1 MITDNISKHNTS
13 ISKSIQ
19 NIFSDREASI
29 YRIMEYQVG
38 LRDELGEINPSIENN
53 RIWELGILTLLVS
66 ELANNSIEF
75 DISNAVSLELLKLF
89 TEVHIDIGEG
99 IQYRNNRPTLWALH
113 GPAQAINVGDGLHA
127 MARLA
132 LVNSPT
138 QSSKENLYER
148 LRFLENSS
156 LLVCEG
162 IHEDLSSLER
172 IDFFLNDYFIMVQKK
187 IASLFECA
195 FQLAL
200 CGTEI
205 LSKNGL
211 LITSLAQNIAY
222 ASQITSDINSI
233 WPATNTLDHNSLDLL
248 KKKKTFPI
256 VMAFSESDV
265 SQKRELANLFY
276 QRVVSEEDAQKI
288 TELLTLLDI
297 KNKSLKYINEY
308 FDLIIDGFSQLG
320 LSLSVE
326 SDLLAFIKYICL
338 DKQ

>member
-1 MITDNISKHNTS
+1 MCIRDRHNTS

-222 ASQITSDINSI
+222 ASQISYDINSI

-248 KKKKTFPI
+248 NKKITFPI
-256 VMAFSESDV
+256 VMAFSET
-265 SQKRELANLFY
+265 Y
-276 QRVVSEEDAQKI
+276 
-288 TELLTLLDI
+288 
-297 KNKSLKYINEY
+297 
-308 FDLIIDGFSQLG
+308 
-320 LSLSVE
+320 
-326 SDLLAFIKYICL
+326 
-338 DKQ
+338 

>member
-66 ELANNSIEF
+66 ELDNNSIEF

-211 LITSLAQNIAY
+211 LISSLAQNIAY

-248 KKKKTFPI
+248 NKKKTFPI

-288 TELLTLLDI
+288 TDLLTLLDI

-308 FDLIIDGFSQLG
+308 FDRIIDGFSQLG